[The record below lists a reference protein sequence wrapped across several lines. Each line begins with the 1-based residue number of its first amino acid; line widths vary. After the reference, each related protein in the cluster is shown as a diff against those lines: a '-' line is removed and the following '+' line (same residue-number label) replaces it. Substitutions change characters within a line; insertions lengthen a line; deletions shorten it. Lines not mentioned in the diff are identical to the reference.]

1 LHHPGAAVLQPPPA
15 AAAGRAPPN
24 GMLAGNSS
32 SSSQGAVYQYQYQY
46 QDHVYLWA
54 VDGLA
59 GVVLSGIAANAIM
72 SSKICEPR
80 AYLWG
85 KDSTTLSWHHPQM
98 LLQQAA
104 ASHGV
109 LMAPHHQQ
117 QQQRLGVQLGSS
129 GIAGGL
135 SIGLGQ
141 LNVGFKHSLGA
152 WVVESP
158 AGPLLSLLQQYHA
171 PLACSSSSSWPWQQ
185 QQQRHH
191 SSSSAAAGD
200 ATSTM
205 GLGWP
210 LLGGGGAS
218 TGGGGGSSSSSSGGG
233 GGAAVSEVRSYQVT
247 PLTGV
252 NEAGQPSSA
261 IAVAATTS
269 RANASS
275 CEEWVQVRRR
285 RGWGK
290 LWWWGGGGSW
300 GWGGG
305 RPGWGGVEFCWL
317 AALPCLSTCTFACP
331 AQEWMDVDSRK
342 HNLHI
347 TRALP
352 LCWLGP
358 KCYHVHSSAS
368 FVITP

>member
-1 LHHPGAAVLQPPPA
+1 
-15 AAAGRAPPN
+15 
-24 GMLAGNSS
+24 M
-32 SSSQGAVYQYQYQY
+32 YQYQYQY

-72 SSKICEPR
+72 SNKICEPR

-85 KDSTTLSWHHPQM
+85 KDSTNLSWHHPQL

-104 ASHGV
+104 AAHGA
-109 LMAPHHQQ
+109 LLAPHQQ

-141 LNVGFKHSLGA
+141 LSIGLKHSLGA

-158 AGPLLSLLQQYHA
+158 AGPLLSVLQQYHA
-171 PLACSSSSSWPWQQ
+171 PLACSSSSSWPWQQQ

-210 LLGGGGAS
+210 LLGGGSAS
-218 TGGGGGSSSSSSGGG
+218 TGGGGSSSGGG
-233 GGAAVSEVRSYQVT
+233 GGAAVSEVRSFQVT

-261 IAVAATTS
+261 VAVAATTS
-269 RANASS
+269 RAAAAS
-275 CEEWVQVRRR
+275 CEEWVQVRRAEG
-285 RGWGK
+285 RGVW
-290 LWWWGGGGSW
+290 
-300 GWGGG
+300 
-305 RPGWGGVEFCWL
+305 
-317 AALPCLSTCTFACP
+317 
-331 AQEWMDVDSRK
+331 
-342 HNLHI
+342 
-347 TRALP
+347 
-352 LCWLGP
+352 
-358 KCYHVHSSAS
+358 
-368 FVITP
+368 